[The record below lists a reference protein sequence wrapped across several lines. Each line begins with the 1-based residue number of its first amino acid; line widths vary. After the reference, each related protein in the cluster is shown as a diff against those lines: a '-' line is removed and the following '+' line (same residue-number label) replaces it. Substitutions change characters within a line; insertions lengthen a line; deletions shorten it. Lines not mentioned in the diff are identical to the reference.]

1 MTYDSGN
8 GEDKTIIFEDF
19 MKWVDEL
26 KKNLSKKIEDD
37 GSEYFT
43 DLGIDKTNKWKTKN
57 TITRC
62 LDKDLGYTG
71 VHLSKLNDVHLSFMY
86 FIVFKF
92 YLERKVLTNAK
103 F

>member
-1 MTYDSGN
+1 M
-8 GEDKTIIFEDF
+8 
-19 MKWVDEL
+19 
-26 KKNLSKKIEDD
+26 KNL
-37 GSEYFT
+37 
-43 DLGIDKTNKWKTKN
+43 KN
-57 TITRC
+57 TILRY

>member
-1 MTYDSGN
+1 M
-8 GEDKTIIFEDF
+8 
-19 MKWVDEL
+19 
-26 KKNLSKKIEDD
+26 KNL
-37 GSEYFT
+37 
-43 DLGIDKTNKWKTKN
+43 KN
-57 TITRC
+57 TITRY
-62 LDKDLGYTG
+62 LDKDLGYTS